1 MIKFGYLWNRN
12 KLASNTYY
20 MEKQLRI
27 IAIRPL
33 GNCVPHILRVLKPNI
48 TYFLYN
54 NYEMCDND
62 QFIRNK
68 GEVIPFDFF
77 RLDSNSPNIGISA
90 IVGKNGDGKSS
101 LVELMIR
108 VLNNFAKKYNFGGD
122 SQNLTYIE
130 EIQAE
135 LYFSYISEKN
145 DEIIYKIRIENRN
158 IELYKNSYKNQIWNI
173 NNEKKSEEL
182 SFFYTLVSNYSI
194 YAYNTNDFQR
204 ENIKDECWLDSVFHK
219 NDGYQ
224 TPIVLHPFRQK
235 GNIDIN
241 TESNLTKQ
249 RLISLFVTDD
259 KSSNSFRNING
270 KFALSLEWNLS
281 TKSKLDSSIFEY
293 FREVKR
299 NLPFTTERTKKIESD
314 DNNNLRL
321 FIEFISQNQ
330 SFFSKYNNEK
340 KVENISPLLKN
351 NDASDFHNLFEE
363 MQSGSC
369 PDSINE
375 LNFDQFMRLVIVI
388 FYRKEWETVLQ
399 HIHQEKSIIVNDKIK
414 NRLLDYLAYKSISI
428 TEKYTKYKTYA
439 IKCSFSDFFNN
450 VSRLGDE
457 ELCKLKGSLISMLE
471 DRSHITLKIRQ
482 CANFMY
488 INELAK
494 DRLDNNTTDFT
505 EVYNKYKETIKSFG
519 ESVEA
524 IDLLPPPI
532 YDTDVVLISKP
543 NNVESKLSDL
553 SSGEKQLIYS
563 VSSILYHLRNINS
576 VEQTP
581 VINKY
586 RHINL
591 IFEEIELYFH
601 PEFQRQYIKYLLEN
615 ISKINLSSIES
626 INICFVTHSPFVL
639 SDIPISNVLFLEE
652 GESREF
658 EDVNTFA
665 SNIHSLLTN
674 QFFLRNGVI
683 GAFAQQ
689 LIKETVVSLL
699 EADLKKDNEERVSMI
714 IDLIGEPVLRA
725 KLLDMF
731 KERGK

>member
-1 MIKFGYLWNRN
+1 MD
-12 KLASNTYY
+12 
-20 MEKQLRI
+20 KQLRI

-33 GNCVPHILRVLKPNI
+33 DGCAPHILKVLKNNI

-62 QFIRNK
+62 QFIRNH

-77 RLDSNSPNIGISA
+77 RLDIDSPKISISA

-101 LVELMIR
+101 LIELMIR

-130 EIQAE
+130 GIQAE
-135 LYFSYISEKN
+135 LYFSYTSEKN
-145 DEIIYKIRIENRN
+145 DEIIYKIRIENSN
-158 IELYKNSYKNQIWNI
+158 IELYKNSYKNLIWSVKNDT
-173 NNEKKSEEL
+173 KSEEL
-182 SFFYTLVSNYSI
+182 NFFYTLVSNYSI

-204 ENIKDECWLDSVFHK
+204 ENIKDECWLDNVFHK

-224 TPIVLHPFRQK
+224 TPIVLHPFRQE

-249 RLISLFVTDD
+249 RLISLFVTDNE
-259 KSSNSFRNING
+259 SSNSFRNING

-281 TKSKLDSSIFEY
+281 SKSKLDSSISKY

-299 NLPFTTERTKKIESD
+299 NLPFTTERTKKIEFN
-314 DNNNLRL
+314 DNNNLSL

-330 SFFSKYNNEK
+330 SFFNKYNSGK
-340 KVENISPLLKN
+340 KIENISPLLKN
-351 NDASDFHNLFEE
+351 NDASDFLNLFEE
-363 MQSGSC
+363 MQRDLC
-369 PDSINE
+369 PDCIND
-375 LNFDQFMRLVIVI
+375 LNFDQFMRLVIVL
-388 FYRKEWETVLQ
+388 FYRKGWETILRKKYN
-399 HIHQEKSIIVNDKIK
+399 EKTIIVNDKIK

-428 TEKYTKYKTYA
+428 TEKYTKYKTHV
-439 IKCSFSDFFNN
+439 IECPFSYFFNN
-450 VSRLGDE
+450 GSSLGDE
-457 ELCKLKGSLISMLE
+457 NFDKIKKSLILMLE
-471 DRSHITLKIRQ
+471 DHSHITLKIRQ
-482 CANFMY
+482 CVNCMY
-488 INELAK
+488 LNELIK
-494 DRLDNNTTDFT
+494 DSHDNNTTDFT
-505 EVYNKYKETIKSFG
+505 DVYKKYKETIKSSG
-519 ESVEA
+519 EALEV

-532 YDTDVVLISKP
+532 YDTDVILISDP
-543 NNVESKLSDL
+543 NNVKSKLSDL

-615 ISKINLSSIES
+615 ISKISLALIES

-652 GESREF
+652 GEAREF
-658 EDVNTFA
+658 EEGNTFA

-683 GAFAQQ
+683 GAFSQQ
-689 LIKETVVSLL
+689 LIKKTIVSLL
-699 EADLKKDNEERVSMI
+699 EADLKKDNEERLSMI
-714 IDLIGEPVLRA
+714 INLIGEPVLRA

-731 KERGK
+731 KERRK